1 MTVSYIWKYNYNYI
15 AIHCYCY
22 TPHKKIQQKTF
33 PPAGVAPQG
42 YLDHTTPLFTNLNLL
57 KLTNIYYL
65 NLGKFMFKQMNNLLP
80 PCFKDICV
88 FTSDVHCHV
97 TRNSSR
103 KHLYQYLIVLPYL
116 KIVPNNVESNTG
128 IVWPMMSS
136 SVSLFKR
143 LQKSL
148 NLICSMILINL
159 LIWSDLLPMLLL
171 NVVLCICPVTCTL
184 SLL

>member
-1 MTVSYIWKYNYNYI
+1 
-15 AIHCYCY
+15 
-22 TPHKKIQQKTF
+22 
-33 PPAGVAPQG
+33 
-42 YLDHTTPLFTNLNLL
+42 
-57 KLTNIYYL
+57 
-65 NLGKFMFKQMNNLLP
+65 MNNLLP

-97 TRNSSR
+97 LTRNSSR
-103 KHLYQYLIVLPYL
+103 KHLYQYFNRTSLFKNSPQQR
-116 KIVPNNVESNTG
+116 G
-128 IVWPMMSS
+128 IKYWN
-136 SVSLFKR
+136 SLADDVFKR

-184 SLL
+184 SLLWLRGGVGWGWGWGRERNKSPDFFSSSMLSSFTLFINSLFMLLILCLHFVQSLHIV